1 MENIPHEKESVAL
14 SSVLASLVLT
24 LMKLIVGLLT
34 GSLGILSEAAHS
46 LLDFAAA
53 TLTYFAVR
61 VSDRPVDESHPYG
74 HAKIESVSA
83 LIATGLLFV
92 TSAWIIKEAVDR
104 LRAAEIQVETT
115 WYAIA
120 VIVVAMGID
129 FFRARA
135 LSRVAKATK
144 SQALEA
150 DALHFSSDIL
160 SSAVV
165 LLGLGLVYFGYPKAD
180 AIAAM
185 GVALFICH
193 AGYSLGRRTVDILI
207 DTAPE
212 GIAEQV
218 ATLVI
223 PIPGVARIDRIRVRP
238 AGKTIFLDLII
249 SIGRTLSM
257 PQARAIS
264 SEVVARIHTALPD
277 ADVLVHTQPLALDN
291 ETIADQVRLIAA
303 GHNVAAHHI
312 MVNRIEGRICVSFEL
327 EVDGTLSI
335 REAHTI
341 ASTVEA
347 AIRAEIGEEVLVES
361 HLDPRVADL
370 VEEAHPVNPERLVA
384 ITAALLQ
391 QARKAPELIDV
402 HNIQVRAVSSG
413 LHIAFHCRFQDD
425 ALLEQ
430 VHDTVNR
437 LEHRLYEQL
446 PEAQRILIH
455 AEPARHV
462 D

>member
-1 MENIPHEKESVAL
+1 MGNIRHEKESVAL
-14 SSVLASLVLT
+14 GSVLASIALT

-83 LIATGLLFV
+83 LVATGLLFV
-92 TSAWIIKEAVDR
+92 TSAWIIKEAVNR
-104 LRAAEIQVETT
+104 LRTAEIQVETT

-120 VIVVAMGID
+120 VIVMAMGID

-135 LSRVAKATK
+135 LLRVAKATK

-165 LLGLGLVYFGYPKAD
+165 LLGLALVYFGYPKAD

-218 ATLVI
+218 AALVN

-277 ADVLVHTQPLALDN
+277 ADV
-291 ETIADQVRLIAA
+291 
-303 GHNVAAHHI
+303 
-312 MVNRIEGRICVSFEL
+312 S
-327 EVDGTLSI
+327 
-335 REAHTI
+335 
-341 ASTVEA
+341 
-347 AIRAEIGEEVLVES
+347 
-361 HLDPRVADL
+361 
-370 VEEAHPVNPERLVA
+370 
-384 ITAALLQ
+384 
-391 QARKAPELIDV
+391 
-402 HNIQVRAVSSG
+402 
-413 LHIAFHCRFQDD
+413 
-425 ALLEQ
+425 
-430 VHDTVNR
+430 
-437 LEHRLYEQL
+437 
-446 PEAQRILIH
+446 
-455 AEPARHV
+455 
-462 D
+462 